1 MSANG
6 QTKAPANQYTEKIG
20 LGEKIAYGCEDLASS
35 PFIKLDKIYPQVMK
49 ELEEREQSGKL

>member
-1 MSANG
+1 MARVGSLIINAF
-6 QTKAPANQYTEKIG
+6 T
-20 LGEKIAYGCEDLASS
+20 L